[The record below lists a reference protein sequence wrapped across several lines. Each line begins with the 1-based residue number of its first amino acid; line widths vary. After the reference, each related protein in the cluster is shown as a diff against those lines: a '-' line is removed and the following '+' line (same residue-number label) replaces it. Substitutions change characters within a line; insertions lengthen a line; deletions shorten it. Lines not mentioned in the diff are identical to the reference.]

1 MATKFEQYLSGDAER
16 KQRKENI
23 DKLQKMIA
31 ADEDVLAVIPNDRSN
46 FDTQRERRL
55 MRDHITRLKEMLNDE
70 IAAHNRTLEGNLD
83 GINL

>member
-1 MATKFEQYLSGDAER
+1 MATKFEQYLNGDAER
-16 KQRKENI
+16 KQRKQNI
-23 DKLQKMIA
+23 DKLQQMIA